1 MFQFMTEKITSAEE
15 MEKEFTSKESSNQQD
30 SMKAYMN
37 AISGFPLVS
46 IEEEKQ
52 LSRWIHGKDK
62 KKSESASNT
71 LIQANL
77 RLVVKIAHDFT
88 GSGLPLVDLISEGN
102 IGLMK
107 AVRKFDPS
115 KGAKFSSYAAW
126 WIKQCMRRAI
136 SNQTQ
141 TIRIPIQTG
150 SKMSKI
156 KRMRGILKIEL
167 EREPTDFEL
176 ACAVNL
182 SERTVNTLRNSESSV
197 FSLNDP
203 LQVGEEGDFEEIIPD
218 KNAKSPE
225 ALLGDSDSNER
236 LYEAINILDTRERL
250 ILEMRYF
257 QNKTLEEVSR
267 IVGRTRERVRQI
279 QNQALDKLKI
289 LMEDEAEAVNI

>member
-1 MFQFMTEKITSAEE
+1 MTEKITPEE
-15 MEKEFTSKESSNQQD
+15 ETKEELTSEESSTQQD

-37 AISGFPLVS
+37 AISEFPLVS
-46 IEEEKQ
+46 VEEEKQ
-52 LSRWIHGKDK
+52 LSRSIHGKDK
-62 KKSESASNT
+62 KESESASHT

-88 GSGLPLVDLISEGN
+88 GNGLPLVDLISEGN

-107 AVRKFDPS
+107 AVRKFAPS

-126 WIKQCMRRAI
+126 WIKQCMRRGI
-136 SNQTQ
+136 SSQTQ
-141 TIRIPIQTG
+141 TIRIPVQTG

-156 KRMRGILKIEL
+156 KRMRGILKIEC

-176 ACAVNL
+176 ACALNL
-182 SERTVNTLRNSESSV
+182 SERTINTLRNSESSV

-203 LQVGEEGDFEEIIPD
+203 LQIGEEGDFEEIIPD

-225 ALLGDSDSNER
+225 TLLGDFDSNER
-236 LYEAINILDTRERL
+236 LYEAINILDSRERL

-279 QNQALDKLKI
+279 QNQALNKLKI
-289 LMEDEAEAVNI
+289 LMADEAEAVNS

>member
-1 MFQFMTEKITSAEE
+1 MVERISSEE
-15 MEKEFTSKESSNQQD
+15 NSSQQD
-30 SMKAYMN
+30 SMKSYMN
-37 AISGFPLVS
+37 AISIFPLVS
-46 IEEEKQ
+46 VEEEKR
-52 LSRWIHGKDK
+52 LSHWIHGKDK

-107 AVRKFDPS
+107 AAGKFNPS

-126 WIKQCMRRAI
+126 WIKQSMRRGIA
-136 SNQTQ
+136 NQSR
-141 TIRIPIQTG
+141 TIRIPVQSG
-150 SKMSKI
+150 SKISKI

-176 ACAVNL
+176 ACALNL
-182 SERTVNTLRNSESSV
+182 SERTVCTLRNSDSCV
-197 FSLNDP
+197 FSLSDP
-203 LQVGEEGDFEEIIPD
+203 IQVGEDGDFEEIIPD

-225 ALLGDSDSNER
+225 TLLGDLDSSER
-236 LYEAINILDTRERL
+236 LYEAISILDTRERL
-250 ILEMRYF
+250 VLELRYF
-257 QNKTLEEVSR
+257 QHKTLEEVSMV
-267 IVGRTRERVRQI
+267 IGRTRERVRQI

-289 LMEDEAEAVNI
+289 LLEDEAEAVNI